1 MDRKYSVLETR
12 FYVPSVLRNMW
23 VIQGLEGEE
32 TPTLTAL
39 AQHKWPAFPNH
50 RR

>member
-1 MDRKYSVLETR
+1 
-12 FYVPSVLRNMW
+12 MW
-23 VIQGLEGEE
+23 VIQGLKNET

-39 AQHKWPAFPNH
+39 AQHKWPEFPTK

>member
-1 MDRKYSVLETR
+1 
-12 FYVPSVLRNMW
+12 MW

-32 TPTLTAL
+32 TPTLTSL
-39 AQHKWPAFPNH
+39 AQHKWPAYPNH